1 MSYSCAKDVVRAGK
15 VCRRSAA
22 ERQIAARRVQMRLF
36 YAAAAIAL
44 LVAPAHA
51 QTQPVPKYGE
61 TGKPKSP
68 QEIQAEKEAERAYRK
83 SLSNIPDQAPTDP
96 WGNVR
101 TENPSKP
108 AAKPSAANRTKT
120 ATPAN

>member
-1 MSYSCAKDVVRAGK
+1 M
-15 VCRRSAA
+15 
-22 ERQIAARRVQMRLF
+22 RVF
-36 YAAAAIAL
+36 YVAAAVAL
-44 LVAPAHA
+44 LVAPAYA
-51 QTQPVPKYGE
+51 QTQPIPRYGE

-68 QEIQAEKEAERAYRK
+68 HDIQAEKEADRAYRK
-83 SLSNIPDQAPTDP
+83 SLSNIPDQGPTDP

-108 AAKPSAANRTKT
+108 AGKPSAAKRTKT

>member
-1 MSYSCAKDVVRAGK
+1 MSYSCAQDILRVGQA
-15 VCRRSAA
+15 CRRSAA
-22 ERQIAARRVQMRLF
+22 EQQIMAGRVQMRLF

-51 QTQPVPKYGE
+51 QTQPVPKYAE

-83 SLSNIPDQAPTDP
+83 SLSNIPDQASTDP

-101 TENPSKP
+101 TENLSKP
-108 AAKPSAANRTKT
+108 VAKPSAAKRTKN
-120 ATPAN
+120 AAPAN

>member
-1 MSYSCAKDVVRAGK
+1 MRRIFFAWVRL
-15 VCRRSAA
+15 AA
-22 ERQIAARRVQMRLF
+22 DLPLNSKSWPGEYRCDF

-51 QTQPVPKYGE
+51 QTQPVPKYAE

-83 SLSNIPDQAPTDP
+83 SLSNIPDQASTDP

-108 AAKPSAANRTKT
+108 VAKPSAAKRTKS
-120 ATPAN
+120 AAPAN